1 MAISVDEPA
10 DSKELKES
18 LGLTIPLLSDPDMT
32 VIHGFGVGMQAREI
46 AVPTSFVVAKD
57 GLVRWR
63 YIGRTQADRPKPDAI
78 LAEALAAIDASA
90 RPAPRPDGADESPGS
105 DEPGGDTSAPSP

>member
-1 MAISVDEPA
+1 MA
-10 DSKELKES
+10 
-18 LGLTIPLLSDPDMT
+18 

-46 AVPTSFVVAKD
+46 AVPTSFVVARN

-63 YIGRTQADRPKPDAI
+63 YIGRTQADRPKPEAI

-90 RPAPRPDGADESPGS
+90 PPEPLPDDADESPETDG
-105 DEPGGDTSAPSP
+105 PGADTSAPSP